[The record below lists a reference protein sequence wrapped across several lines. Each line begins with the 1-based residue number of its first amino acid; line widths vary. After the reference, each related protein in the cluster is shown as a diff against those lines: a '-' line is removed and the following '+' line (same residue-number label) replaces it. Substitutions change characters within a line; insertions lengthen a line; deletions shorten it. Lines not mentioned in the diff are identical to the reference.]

1 MPVLAA
7 AATRL
12 RQSPIRAVTLA
23 IQARGGIN
31 LGQGLCDL
39 PTPEPIR
46 DGAHASLD
54 AGVSTYTAYNGIA
67 PLRAAIAEKA
77 RTFNRL
83 PVRSDDEVVVS
94 VGSTGAFAAALL
106 ALCEPGDEAIVFEPF
121 YGYHTGLMRLFGI
134 VPVSVP
140 LDGPNWDVDLDAVRA
155 AITSKTKVVVV
166 CTPANPSG
174 KVWTEAEL
182 AGLLALAEAHDL
194 WIVTDEIY
202 EYMTYD
208 GRQHVSLAS
217 LPGAYDRTVTVSG
230 FSKTYNMTGWRL
242 GYAVARPDV
251 AERIGLV
258 SDLLYVCAPAPLQ
271 HGVAAAFAMPGA
283 YFDDLLDFY
292 VARRA
297 QLCDALER
305 VGMAFA
311 RPQGAYYVLADTS
324 PLRARF
330 DGFENADA
338 AMQTLIEKAGVGTV
352 SGTAFFADSARAGGI
367 VRFCYAKEEPILDDA
382 CRRLIETFGR

>member
-1 MPVLAA
+1 MPAIA
-7 AATRL
+7 RHATAL

-23 IQARGGIN
+23 IRETGGIN

-39 PTPEPIR
+39 PTPAPIR

-67 PLRAAIAEKA
+67 SLRAAIAEKA

-106 ALCEPGDEAIVFEPF
+106 ALCEPGDEAVVFEPF

-134 VPVSVP
+134 VPVAVP

-155 AITSKTKVVVV
+155 ALTPKTKAVVV

-182 AGLLALAEAHDL
+182 AGLLALAEERDL
-194 WIVTDEIY
+194 WILTDEIY

-208 GRQHVSLAS
+208 GRQHISLAS
-217 LPGAYDRTVTVSG
+217 LPGAYDRTVTISG

-271 HGVAAAFAMPGA
+271 HGVAEAFAMPGA

-292 VARRA
+292 TARRA
-297 QLCDALER
+297 QLCETLER
-305 VGMAFA
+305 IGMTFA
-311 RPQGAYYVLADTS
+311 WPQGAYYVLADTS

-338 AMQTLIEKAGVGTV
+338 AMHTLIHTAGVGTV
-352 SGTAFFADSARAGGI
+352 AGTAFFADPARAGGI
-367 VRFCYAKEEPILDDA
+367 VRFCYAKEEPVLEDA
-382 CRRLIETFGR
+382 CQRLLGAYGA